1 MGFCESSSSAICS
14 SRHFHSA
21 LYSAWKRT
29 SAARS
34 CVGHP
39 QTAMTTPNN
48 EAAANI
54 ARMGLIGAVTT
65 KVFPM
70 ILSP

>member
-1 MGFCESSSSAICS
+1 
-14 SRHFHSA
+14 
-21 LYSAWKRT
+21 
-29 SAARS
+29 
-34 CVGHP
+34 
-39 QTAMTTPNN
+39 MTTPTN